1 MVIRA
6 RRGIEAIKR
15 VLFVKGW
22 ATSPRSVG
30 ITIEAKAGARRR
42 TTETDVTNV
51 RDTDIFQGLCES
63 FKLPTGDLI
72 SGIAD
77 RPGVSC
83 DNQNYSDYS
92 NIYLPTQSFI
102 NCFINNVEVHALI
115 DTGSMR
121 TFISSRIHNID
132 FDRTLIN
139 TTVEERCV
147 SITGGSLNILGH
159 LNANVRF
166 PKSKNAHEGR
176 FLVSDNIS
184 YDCVLGWDFL
194 KQNKLSLQGNF
205 DNGNSF

>member
-1 MVIRA
+1 MLRMSGIRT
-6 RRGIEAIKR
+6 
-15 VLFVKGW
+15 FC
-22 ATSPRSVG
+22 
-30 ITIEAKAGARRR
+30 
-42 TTETDVTNV
+42 
-51 RDTDIFQGLCES
+51 QGLCES
-63 FKLPTGDLI
+63 FKLPTGDPI
-72 SGIAD
+72 NGIAD

-83 DNQNYSDYS
+83 DNQSCSDYPNVS
-92 NIYLPTQSFI
+92 LSTPPFI
-102 NCFINNVEVHALI
+102 NCFIDNVEVHALI

-166 PKSKNAHEGR
+166 PKSKNVHEGQ
-176 FLVSDNIS
+176 FLVSNNIS
-184 YDCVLGWDFL
+184 YNCVLGWDFL

-205 DNGNSF
+205 DSGISSYY